1 MTKKQMRKIAHDIY
15 EQNVIHDDPN
25 SSQEDKDRAEQ
36 RIISLTQQIL
46 TSSKARGLEVLDEI
60 DAMIQELINKN

>member
-15 EQNVIHDDPN
+15 EQNMIHDDPN
-25 SSQEDKDRAEQ
+25 SSQDEKVRAER

-46 TSSKARGLEVLDEI
+46 ALPRGVELLDEI
-60 DAMIQELINKN
+60 DVMIQNIINKN